1 MNEMSKKTG
10 KLPALFVALMLLFCL
25 FLAVLTPVHE
35 SLHFRLT
42 DTAASLKTSQGREAK
57 QEHEYNLVMIR
68 LPAARL
74 LLGSVQPLTAL
85 EEQKAE
91 DLKQTRNTLR
101 KKKKNLESQAGES
114 SETQQEAGDADE
126 P

>member
-1 MNEMSKKTG
+1 
-10 KLPALFVALMLLFCL
+10 
-25 FLAVLTPVHE
+25 
-35 SLHFRLT
+35 
-42 DTAASLKTSQGREAK
+42 
-57 QEHEYNLVMIR
+57 MIR

-91 DLKQTRNTLR
+91 DLKQTRNALR

-114 SETQQEAGDADE
+114 SETQQEAGDSDE